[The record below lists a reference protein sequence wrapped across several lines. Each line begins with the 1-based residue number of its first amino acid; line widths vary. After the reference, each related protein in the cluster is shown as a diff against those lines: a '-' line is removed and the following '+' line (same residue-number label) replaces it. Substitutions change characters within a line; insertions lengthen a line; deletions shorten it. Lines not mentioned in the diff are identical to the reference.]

1 MLKARSVPSE
11 ETRLHLI
18 DAHRRVM
25 AVAAVQEHLHGAR
38 QGEQVEMGPYI
49 SKLCESLAGSLIG
62 DTRPVT
68 LRALVGGG
76 GVPSATAVSIGLLIA
91 ELVINALKHAF
102 PDDRDDGQVTVGFEV
117 NGSDWELVVSDNGIG
132 KPIKTTAT
140 AGGGL
145 GSSLIKALAHQ
156 LDAKVDIVA
165 SPKGRSVAI
174 THAPPA
180 SRLVQPLYAIQHIGA
195 VA

>member
-1 MLKARSVPSE
+1 
-11 ETRLHLI
+11 
-18 DAHRRVM
+18 M
-25 AVAAVQEHLHGAR
+25 AVAAVQEQLHGAR
-38 QGEQVEMGPYI
+38 RSDQVEMRPYL

-68 LRALVGGG
+68 LRPLVDDGT
-76 GVPSATAVSIGLLIA
+76 VLSTTAVSIGLVVA

-102 PDDRDDGQVTVGFEV
+102 PGDREDCQVTVGFEV
-117 NGSDWELVVSDNGIG
+117 NGLDWKLVISDNGIG
-132 KPIKTTAT
+132 NAIGTTAT

-156 LDAKVDIVA
+156 LDAKVDIVS

-174 THAPPA
+174 THGT
-180 SRLVQPLYAIQHIGA
+180 STSPLIESVNGAQHIGS